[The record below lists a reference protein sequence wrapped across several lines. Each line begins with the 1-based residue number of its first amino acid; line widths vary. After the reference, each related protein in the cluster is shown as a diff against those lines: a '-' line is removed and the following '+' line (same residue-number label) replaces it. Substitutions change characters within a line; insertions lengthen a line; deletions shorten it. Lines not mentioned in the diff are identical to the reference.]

1 MRSRGANYIL
11 SDENLV
17 EMNQKNLFSET
28 AFTSVD
34 QTVEK
39 SEIDFFGVFK
49 NSNQIISDIVFIGAL
64 REFNVPLIKD
74 SWFSST
80 KDFL

>member
-1 MRSRGANYIL
+1 MSRGANYIL

-28 AFTSVD
+28 AFSSVD
-34 QTVEK
+34 QFVEK

-49 NSNQIISDIVFIGAL
+49 NSN
-64 REFNVPLIKD
+64 
-74 SWFSST
+74 
-80 KDFL
+80 